1 MNIVIFNHYALTPS
15 MGGGTRHYDFA
26 KELVRRGH
34 KVCIVASS
42 FHYASYKEMKS
53 YGLGTKIEENIDGI
67 DFVWIKTRTYK
78 GNGLGRVINMLD
90 YMKKASAINFT
101 HKPDVIIGSSV
112 HLFAVY
118 AAYKQSQKFA
128 IPFVMEVRDIWP
140 QTLIDMG
147 ISKWHPFIIGLGVLE
162 KFLYKKADKIITLL
176 PQAYKHIEKFN
187 VQKEDIVWISNG
199 VELSAFV
206 NLKRQRKS
214 KVFLVTYVGSMGKAN
229 VLHTLME
236 VANRL
241 KESNIVFQLI
251 GEGAFKQEL
260 IAYKEEHQLSNVEIL
275 GLVPKE
281 KVPQLLKDSDLLYV
295 GLKDSPLYRFGMSL
309 NKLFDYIAAEVPIVF
324 ASIVEHNPVK
334 EAQAGLCI
342 SPEDVDALQTA
353 ILNMCEMSEEEK
365 KSYVSGN
372 INYIENNF
380 SIQFLTDKLEKLLN
394 GLVWTKK

>member
-26 KELVRRGH
+26 KELVCRGH

-42 FHYASYKEMKS
+42 FHYASYKEMKL
-53 YGLGTKIEENIDGI
+53 YNKCTHIEENIDGI
-67 DFVWIKTRTYK
+67 DFIWIKTRSYR
-78 GNGLGRVINMLD
+78 GNGFGRVLNMLD
-90 YMKKASAINFT
+90 YMQKASRVSFQE
-101 HKPDVIIGSSV
+101 KPDVIIGSCV
-112 HLFAVY
+112 DLFAVY
-118 AAYKQSQKFA
+118 AAYKQAKKIA
-128 IPFVMEVRDIWP
+128 TPFVMEIRDIWP

-176 PQAYKHIEKFN
+176 PQAYKHLETFN
-187 VQKEDIVWISNG
+187 IKREDVVWISNG
-199 VELSAFV
+199 VDLSAFTE
-206 NLKRQRKS
+206 LKRQREPDK
-214 KVFLVTYVGSMGKAN
+214 FLVTYLGSMGKAN
-229 VLHTLME
+229 VLHTLLE
-236 VANRL
+236 VAQRL
-241 KESNIVFQLI
+241 KDYDIEFQLI
-251 GEGAFKQEL
+251 GEGALKTEL
-260 IAYKEEHQLSNVEIL
+260 VSYKEKHQLSKVHIL
-275 GLVPKE
+275 DLVAKE

-309 NKLFDYIAAEVPIVF
+309 NKLFDYLAAEVPIVF
-324 ASIVEHNPVK
+324 ASTVEDNPVE

-342 SPEDVDALQTA
+342 APEDTDALQKA
-353 ILNMCEMSEEEK
+353 IVKMYEMGEDER

-394 GLVWTKK
+394 GLVWIKK